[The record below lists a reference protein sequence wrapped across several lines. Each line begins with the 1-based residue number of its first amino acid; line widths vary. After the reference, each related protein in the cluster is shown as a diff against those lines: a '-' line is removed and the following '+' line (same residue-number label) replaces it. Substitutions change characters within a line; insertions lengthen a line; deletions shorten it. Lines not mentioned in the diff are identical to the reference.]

1 MRLVLIL
8 AALLGAAPGAHAA
21 TVAGQLVDGRLEL
34 RFRAAPGERN
44 ELGMV
49 PHESGVR
56 FAGSASL
63 VPGPH
68 CRAVREG
75 DVRCGPT
82 PPGGLAVHARTGD
95 RDDFVFAR
103 VAGIAIETLRL
114 GRGNDQARGN
124 GYMAGDQG
132 KDDQLAGGF
141 GPDAIFAGPGN
152 DRIRATDPKGDVIRC
167 GPGRDVAYVSRRDRT
182 TGCERIVL
190 GWPS

>member
-1 MRLVLIL
+1 MRLVLIV

-21 TVAGQLVDGRLEL
+21 TVAGELVDGRLEL
-34 RFRAAPGERN
+34 RFRVAPGERN

-49 PHESGVR
+49 P
-56 FAGSASL
+56 
-63 VPGPH
+63 
-68 CRAVREG
+68 
-75 DVRCGPT
+75 
-82 PPGGLAVHARTGD
+82 GG
-95 RDDFVFAR
+95 
-103 VAGIAIETLRL
+103 
-114 GRGNDQARGN
+114 GR
-124 GYMAGDQG
+124 
-132 KDDQLAGGF
+132 DQLAGGF